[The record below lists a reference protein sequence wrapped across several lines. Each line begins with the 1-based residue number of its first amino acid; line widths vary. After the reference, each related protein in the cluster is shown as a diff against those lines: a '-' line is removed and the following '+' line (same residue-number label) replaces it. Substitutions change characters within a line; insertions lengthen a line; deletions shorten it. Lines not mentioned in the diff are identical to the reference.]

1 MLLVCGKQSG
11 ALTPQM
17 VTAVFAQ
24 LITAARAEADAS
36 FLASLFRCLA
46 DCVRVSGGQSTTE
59 GSNARPADALPQ
71 EIREGILAAARQQL
85 QTLAER
91 RKARVARFSGNGQ
104 NRNARNGSGAPDSLE
119 EEREDAA
126 LLEELEDFALDEI
139 TRLLKTF
146 DPNHT
151 LLVAVGSVKELGIR
165 GSEWESEDDG

>member
-11 ALTPQM
+11 ALTPPT

-24 LITAARAEADAS
+24 LITATRAEADAS

-46 DCVRVSGGQSTTE
+46 DCVRVAGNASTE
-59 GSNARPADALPQ
+59 NSLASALPQ
-71 EIREGILAAARQQL
+71 EIRDGILGATRHQL
-85 QTLAER
+85 QTLADR
-91 RKARVARFSGNGQ
+91 RKSRTARFNGQ
-104 NRNARNGSGAPDSLE
+104 SEKGKNGSAAPDALE

-139 TRLLKTF
+139 SRLLKMF
-146 DPNHT
+146 DSNHP

-165 GSEWESEDDG
+165 SSDWESEDDG

>member
-11 ALTPQM
+11 ALTPDM

-24 LITAARAEADAS
+24 LITAARVEADAS

-46 DCVRVSGGQSTTE
+46 DCVRVAGGSPTDH
-59 GSNARPADALPQ
+59 APANALPQ
-71 EIREGILAAARQQL
+71 DVRQGILAAARHQL
-85 QTLAER
+85 QTLADR
-91 RKARVARFSGNGQ
+91 RKSRAARYNEHSENGK
-104 NRNARNGSGAPDSLE
+104 NGLAGQDSLE

-139 TRLLKTF
+139 SRLLKTF
-146 DPNHT
+146 DLNHP

-165 GSEWESEDDG
+165 TSDWESEDDG